1 MNLTG
6 GDMKRK
12 SLLIIAIASMF
23 ILASCA
29 SATRSA
35 DYALTEGGYDSMK
48 GATGEMMYEAPSAP
62 AEYQSLESDTSATGG
77 IANATADTVEQMII
91 KNASLNILVDDPMKT
106 LADVMELA
114 SDMGGFTV
122 TSNSYQTYTASGD
135 QMPEASIT
143 VRVPADKL
151 NDALEEIKGMTGDA
165 KQYVTYESVSGEDVT
180 QEYTDLESRL
190 RNLKEAETELSK
202 MYEKAVEAE
211 DVLAIYNQKM
221 QVSEQIEVIKGQMQY
236 YEQASATSSIS
247 VQISAKASVQPITVA
262 GWEPKGV
269 ARNAIQALLSFA
281 KGFVNFLIW
290 VGLYVLP
297 ILIFIGLPIF
307 LFVRLLVRR
316 NRSKRTMPPIPG
328 EKK

>member
-1 MNLTG
+1 
-6 GDMKRK
+6 MKRK
-12 SLLIIAIASMF
+12 SLLIIAIASIF

-29 SATRSA
+29 SAKSTQ
-35 DYALTEGGYDSMK
+35 YAVNDGAYDSSK
-48 GATGEMMYEAPSAP
+48 YTTGEMMYEAPSVS
-62 AEYQSLESDTSATGG
+62 AEESRGTESDTTAAGG
-77 IANATADTVEQMII
+77 IANATADSIEQMII

-135 QMPEASIT
+135 QVPEASISI
-143 VRVPADKL
+143 RVPADSL
-151 NDALEEIKGMTGDA
+151 NDALTEIKGMTGDA
-165 KQYVTYESVSGEDVT
+165 EQYVTYESVSGEDVT
-180 QEYTDLESRL
+180 QDYTDLQSRL
-190 RNLKEAETELSK
+190 RTLEEAETELTK

-269 ARNAIQALLSFA
+269 ARNAIQALINFL

-290 VGLYVLP
+290 LAIYVLP
-297 ILIFIGLPIF
+297 ILVIIGLPIF
-307 LFVRLLVRR
+307 FLVRWLVRR
-316 NRSKRTMPPIPG
+316 NRRKLEERKQMPPIPG